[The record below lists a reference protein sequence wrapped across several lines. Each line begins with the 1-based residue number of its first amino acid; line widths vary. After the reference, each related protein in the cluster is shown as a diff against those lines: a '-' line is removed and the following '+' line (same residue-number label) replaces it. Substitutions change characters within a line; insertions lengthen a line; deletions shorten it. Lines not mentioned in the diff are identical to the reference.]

1 MSSTSGTLRWSLNDH
16 VLRNWLVSLKREER
30 DRILSQAA
38 RKALNPVRNELRRAW
53 RGAKRRRGT
62 VTRKIAQYQ
71 EIRWRV
77 PQRGAGKGYAYAE
90 VGTNYAR
97 GGMAKLWH
105 ILEHGAAH
113 YGSHRTYRPDPAEV
127 RRAASYV
134 ASVRSTVN
142 EAWKIDERRA
152 AVAAAHKAG
161 ALSKHDRD
169 RKLRE
174 LSKESDAALAWKMS
188 GNTGMLQLAARR
200 RVGRDRVRNE
210 ARHIWDPE
218 KHGDPN
224 AGYGIARGAQALL
237 SRTGLVPHP
246 KHREAARAA
255 GLRASFGMRRLPGF
269 KVSTQVVER
278 ALPTVQREMYDA
290 VWRGVSRG
298 IERAQA
304 RARGGRK

>member
-1 MSSTSGTLRWSLNDH
+1 MTSTPGVVRYSLNDQM
-16 VLRNWLVSLKREER
+16 LRNFLVGLKREER
-30 DRILSQAA
+30 DRILAQAA

-77 PQRGAGKGYAYAE
+77 PQRGANKGFAYAE

-113 YGSHRTYRPDPAEV
+113 YGSHRTYRPDPIEV
-127 RRAASYV
+127 RRAAQHV
-134 ASVRSTVN
+134 ASVREQVSRI
-142 EAWKIDERRA
+142 WKIGDRRA
-152 AVAAAHKAG
+152 ATIAAHKAG
-161 ALSKHDRD
+161 AISKLDRD
-169 RKLRE
+169 KQLRA
-174 LSKESDAALAWKMS
+174 LSTEEAACMAWKMR
-188 GNTGMLQLAARR
+188 GDTGTLELAARR

-246 KHREAARAA
+246 RHREAARAA

-269 KVSTQVVER
+269 KVSTQVAER
-278 ALPTVQREMYDA
+278 ALPTVKREMYDA
-290 VWRGVSRG
+290 LERG
-298 IERAQA
+298 IMTAVIRAQS